1 MTASRPGYRQT
12 LRQHRKLLIAP
23 IIIAS
28 AIAGWFSFNK
38 APEYRSVAAV
48 WVDNSPAVSSAMDG
62 STSSTSSTATPTQVD
77 PGADGAGSP
86 TTAAPTPDGPA
97 GLEAQVVYE
106 LLLSPQFDL
115 EVGHGSSLP
124 RSLASG
130 GSAASGLADE
140 AAAAELAPKV
150 SAWSTGP
157 QVLQLSYDGPSPAV
171 SQSVLRS
178 LIKHIGGAGAA
189 FGDTLGKTASSFYDN
204 QLTSASTVLAG
215 NEGSLSAYATKHP
228 GANAGNDATYRALAN
243 EVRLAQQQEASAAS
257 ASNQANAE
265 ASSDGS
271 ATIKMIDQPSL
282 PTGPVTGLRAKLQGV
297 IGGAFA
303 GLVVSLVA
311 LIMLIP
317 RGQIRWDAD
326 VPAFVHLAAWDRKG
340 SRRRRPSAGP
350 RAARAPRP
358 ESDLPSG
365 QGTA

>member
-1 MTASRPGYRQT
+1 VTASRPAYRQT

-28 AIAGWFSFNK
+28 AVAAWFSFRA
-38 APEYRSVAAV
+38 APQYRSVAAV
-48 WVDNSPAVSSAMDG
+48 WVDNSPAVSSAMDD
-62 STSSTSSTATPTQVD
+62 STSSTSSSATPAQVD

-86 TTAAPTPDGPA
+86 TTAVPTPNGPA

-124 RSLASG
+124 RSLSS
-130 GSAASGLADE
+130 GSAAPRLADE
-140 AAAAELAPKV
+140 AAAAEFAPKV

-215 NEGSLSAYATKHP
+215 NQGSLSAYASKHP

-243 EVRLAQQQEASAAS
+243 EVRLAQQQETSAAS
-257 ASNQANAE
+257 ASNQANTE
-265 ASSDGS
+265 ASTGGS
-271 ATIKMIDQPSL
+271 ATIKVIDQPSL
-282 PTGPVTGLRAKLQGV
+282 PTGPVTGLASKLQGV

-317 RGQIRWDAD
+317 RGRIRWDAD
-326 VPAFVHLAAWDRKG
+326 VPAFARLAAWDRKG
-340 SRRRRPSAGP
+340 ARRRRSSAGP
-350 RAARAPRP
+350 RAAHAPRP
-358 ESDLPSG
+358 ESDLRSG
-365 QGTA
+365 QGAV